1 MSIKSEV
8 IKDFPY
14 SKYKILEDFTEIEK
28 KAMKTLISVLKGQ
41 QVDIPFELDVSDFVF
56 EQTMPDKLTFE
67 KLQKQLLKVLPKIGL
82 TKDINL
88 VNKII
93 FDSLNLKKLGNLLL
107 DPELEEIMINSPNSP
122 VFVYH
127 KQYGTCKTDITFD
140 KKFLLEFVEKIIKQ
154 TGREF
159 NENNPFLDARLL
171 EGSRINATYDFITPF
186 GISITIRKFST
197 NPLSII
203 KLIDL
208 KTISIDLASF
218 LWLCIDGFSV
228 LPQNILISGG
238 TGGGK
243 TSLLVALTS
252 FIPYSDRII
261 TIEDTPEINLSD
273 RENWISMESRVKTIN
288 TPEITMDDL
297 LKNALRMRPDRL
309 IVGEVRGKEAETL
322 FTAMNTGHRGIL
334 GTLHANNTKDTI
346 MRLKSFP
353 MNVAENQ
360 IPELNLIINIEK
372 FLKEDRTLDRKIIEV
387 AEIEKMQNQV
397 LISNIFEED
406 SSKNI
411 IRTDIPSRT
420 IENIAIASGKTKDD
434 VAKELEIRK
443 QILTILLKN
452 EVFDYLDVTKF
463 MQKFYEDK
471 DKFLEKMNLNN

>member
-1 MSIKSEV
+1 
-8 IKDFPY
+8 
-14 SKYKILEDFTEIEK
+14 
-28 KAMKTLISVLKGQ
+28 
-41 QVDIPFELDVSDFVF
+41 
-56 EQTMPDKLTFE
+56 
-67 KLQKQLLKVLPKIGL
+67 
-82 TKDINL
+82 
-88 VNKII
+88 
-93 FDSLNLKKLGNLLL
+93 
-107 DPELEEIMINSPNSP
+107 
-122 VFVYH
+122 
-127 KQYGTCKTDITFD
+127 
-140 KKFLLEFVEKIIKQ
+140 
-154 TGREF
+154 
-159 NENNPFLDARLL
+159 
-171 EGSRINATYDFITPF
+171 
-186 GISITIRKFST
+186 
-197 NPLSII
+197 
-203 KLIDL
+203 
-208 KTISIDLASF
+208 
-218 LWLCIDGFSV
+218 V